1 MFKQLCLNRLPL
13 CDDVLDIIKS
23 FAFYDIQTAKT
34 REIKKR
40 IVNRFL
46 YAKVSRF
53 RPNGFYH
60 DEDGVEEDSDNC
72 EHWSTSLSLVSTLDN
87 SFVIIPENR
96 FQAVNCRICGGYYDQ
111 YLNFPVPKKIVCNGH
126 AAAPEFDHDF

>member
-1 MFKQLCLNRLPL
+1 MFQQLCLNRLPL
-13 CDDVLDIIKS
+13 CDDVLYVIKS

-60 DEDGVEEDSDNC
+60 DDDGVEEDSDNC
-72 EHWSTSLSLVSTLDN
+72 EHWCTSLALVSTLDN
-87 SFVIIPENR
+87 SFVIIPEKR
-96 FQAVNCRICGGYYDQ
+96 FQAVNCRICGGYYDE
-111 YLNFPVPKKIVCNGH
+111 YLTFPVPKKITCNGH
-126 AAAPEFDHDF
+126 APFDDDF